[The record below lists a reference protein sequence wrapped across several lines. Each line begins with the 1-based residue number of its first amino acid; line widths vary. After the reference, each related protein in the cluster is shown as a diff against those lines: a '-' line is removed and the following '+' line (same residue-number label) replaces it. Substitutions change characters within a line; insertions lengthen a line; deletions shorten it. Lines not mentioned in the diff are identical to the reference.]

1 MASAPASALALDPSA
16 TAALER
22 DPIWAAILDAPLAE
36 EPETEEERAAF
47 EAIQADIQAGQR
59 GLPSA
64 EIAAT
69 IEQMRHEQGE

>member
-1 MASAPASALALDPSA
+1 MASAPASALALDP